1 MKEKLKTRV
10 ICGCLLTLVSII
22 EFYAIFSLF
31 LDSRE
36 LCNKCIEKVDAIIHC
51 DTISVTNDNN

>member
-10 ICGCLLTLVSII
+10 ICGCLLTLISII

-36 LCNKCIEKVDAIIHC
+36 LCNKCIEKVDVEAHC
-51 DTISVTNDNN
+51 DTIYIMTK